1 MVRGAIGFHPTSG
14 EKELQFFEEE
24 YDHAEEYLE
33 SLAMYE
39 ERGRFLVPVSDV
51 AAMLRIKAPSAVQM
65 LKRLA
70 RDGLVDYVE
79 RQGVKLTAKG
89 RRVGRRMVRNGR
101 LMEAFMVNTLKLPLD
116 LKVAHGA
123 EHSLS
128 DRFAD
133 ALCTMM
139 GHPAECPHGYPMP
152 PGKCC
157 PKG

>member
-1 MVRGAIGFHPTSG
+1 MALSTVGFHPTSG
-14 EKELQFFEEE
+14 AKELQFFEEE
-24 YDHAEEYLE
+24 HDHAEEYLE

-70 RDGLVDYVE
+70 RNGLVTYVE

-101 LMEAFMVNTLKLPLD
+101 LMEAFMVDTLRLPLD

-133 ALCTMM
+133 ALCTAM
-139 GHPAECPHGYPMP
+139 GHPKECPHGYPMP
-152 PGKCC
+152 PGRCC
-157 PKG
+157 PRR